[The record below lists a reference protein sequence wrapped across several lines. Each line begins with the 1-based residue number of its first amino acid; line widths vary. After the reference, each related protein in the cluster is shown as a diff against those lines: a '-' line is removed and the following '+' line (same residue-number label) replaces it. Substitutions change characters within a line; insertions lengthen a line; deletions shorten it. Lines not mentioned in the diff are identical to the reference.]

1 MASAQEQVEQFFAK
15 LDGGIESMLIDYGRE
30 TTLAEYS
37 LYGAPR
43 PRRIWPGASSSAAK
57 TITV

>member
-37 LYGAPR
+37 LYGCLLYTSR
-43 PRRIWPGASSSAAK
+43 C
-57 TITV
+57 V